1 MPKID
6 VVAVSAERA
15 QLPVLVVPWLEGE
28 PVPDVL
34 RNLDAAVGGA
44 LARALEKRDARGSK
58 DEVFLLY
65 GPGGAGGAG
74 AAGPERLLLCGLG
87 KRADLSLERLRR
99 AAGAGVSRARAL
111 RATQVGIWLPVS
123 WVAAAGGTLDLANT
137 AQALVEGAVLGAWRF
152 DELKT
157 VFEDDERTPEV
168 ERVTLCAHPGT
179 DLAALRAA
187 ADTGRILA
195 ECQNLARNWVN
206 RPANLVTPRVLAD
219 EAQEIARRHGL
230 EATILDRAGIEREGL
245 GALAAVARGSEEE
258 PRFIVLECAGGK
270 GAPLA
275 LVGKGVTFDSGGLS
289 LKPADN
295 METMKYDM
303 AGAAAALA
311 ALDAIARLSLPANVV
326 AVVPATENLPSGRAT
341 RPGDVV
347 RSYAGKTIEILNT
360 DAEGRLIVADALA
373 YAAAKYKPAAMVDAA
388 TLTGA
393 CIVALGHQAIGLL
406 GNDEGVLAELERAG
420 ARSGERV
427 WRLPLWEEYREQLR
441 SQVADIKN
449 TGGRPAG
456 VITGAWFLR
465 EFVGD
470 VAWAHLDIAG
480 TAWAETEGPYQPKGA
495 TGVGVRLL
503 TEWVRGRA

>member
-6 VVAVSAERA
+6 IVAVSCERA
-15 QLPVLVVPWLEGE
+15 QVPALVLPWLERE
-28 PVPDVL
+28 RVPEVL
-34 RNLDAAVGGA
+34 RPLDEAVGGA
-44 LARALEKRDARGSK
+44 LGRALEKGDARGSK

-65 GPGGAGGAG
+65 GPGGAG
-74 AAGPERLLLCGLG
+74 PERLLLCGLG
-87 KRADLSLERLRR
+87 KREDVSLERLRR
-99 AAGAGVSRARAL
+99 AAGAGVSRARSL
-111 RATQVGIWLPVS
+111 RATQVGIWLPVPWCQTVS
-123 WVAAAGGTLDLANT
+123 GLDLPAA

-157 VFEDDERTPEV
+157 VFEDDGRTPEV
-168 ERVTLCAHPGT
+168 ERVTLCADPGG

-187 ADTGRILA
+187 AEAGRVLA
-195 ECQNLARNWVN
+195 ECQNVARNWVN
-206 RPANLVTPRVLAD
+206 RPPNVVTPRALAG
-219 EAQEIARRHGL
+219 EAQEIAQRHGL
-230 EATILDRAGIEREGL
+230 KATILDRTGIEREKL

-258 PRFIVLECAGGK
+258 PRFIVLEYAGGT

-295 METMKYDM
+295 METMKCDM
-303 AGAAAALA
+303 AGAAAVLT
-311 ALDAIARLSLPANVV
+311 ALDAIARLNLAVNVV
-326 AVVPATENLPSGRAT
+326 AAVPATENLPSGRAT
-341 RPGDVV
+341 KPGDVV

-360 DAEGRLIVADALA
+360 DAEGRLILADALA
-373 YAAAKYKPAAMVDAA
+373 YAAEKYRPAAIVDAA

-393 CIVALGHQAIGLL
+393 CIVALGYHAIGLL
-406 GNDEGVLAELERAG
+406 GSHDGLLAELERAG

-470 VAWAHLDIAG
+470 VPWAHLDIAG
-480 TAWAETEGPYQPKGA
+480 AAWAETEGPYQPKGA

-503 TEWVRGRA
+503 TEWVRARA